1 MLLVYECQWIVLDFI
16 CTALSSTLHLKG
28 MILKCRLLKIYFHLR
43 GMTRNSEI
51 DETETDVRRMF
62 GFVLTVARDTFV
74 LFFCCR
80 ES

>member
-16 CTALSSTLHLKG
+16 CTTLSSSLHLKG
-28 MILKCRLLKIYFHLR
+28 MILKCRLLEIYFHLR

-51 DETETDVRRMF
+51 DKTETDVRRMF
-62 GFVLTVARDTFV
+62 GFVLTVVQDTFV